1 MAGDD
6 RPERSERVREPPQG
20 LKFPSGGYLKDHAAL
35 AREQDPAAVKKHRS
49 APQPFG
55 KDQGGRRHLRHIDPA
70 VEPVA
75 DHQRIGAEACSIER
89 IPDFHGYY
97 SIVLRQPVAPF
108 HHITGILV
116 FTNVLKYSPCQDTAF
131 LLRRTL
137 LRCGSFYQVAAAGIC
152 LMLQDLFHGY
162 IRFLHHLINRH
173 KCSGSP

>member
-75 DHQRIGAEACSIER
+75 DQAVMGVQKKDMRLVIHSVCAERALRVCGEFRDIIE
-89 IPDFHGYY
+89 
-97 SIVLRQPVAPF
+97 
-108 HHITGILV
+108 
-116 FTNVLKYSPCQDTAF
+116 
-131 LLRRTL
+131 
-137 LRCGSFYQVAAAGIC
+137 AAAVLCG
-152 LMLQDLFHGY
+152 LNAPGAQKGEGLLPAGA
-162 IRFLHHLINRH
+162 
-173 KCSGSP
+173 P